1 MNKLIPILLL
11 LVLAMALYFGF
22 KESQSTTQEEPATQ
36 STEPHKQQA
45 IQPSLAI
52 ENDEHETETFTR
64 EEVEHAFGTTPNIV
78 RYPDTGIDTEEVP
91 SVAIAASIAD
101 TAPLHTYQLTPNTY
115 FFYGNIAEVDE
126 NNRGFNG
133 NAGFVIT
140 DDSVVV
146 IDSLGTPKLGKRMIA
161 TIKNITDKPI
171 KFLIVT
177 HNHPDHAYGAIA
189 FRELGGVTV
198 IGHEGTMKYIE
209 SDRIEHSV
217 SYRETFI
224 KSDMQGFKPVT
235 PDQLIGGEL
244 YSKET
249 LKTGGKTFDIYNT
262 GSHHSFGDLVIHQVD
277 EDVVWIS
284 DLAFHN
290 RVTFMADGNS
300 EKAIDAQSWLL
311 KTFADAKLL
320 VPGHGSAQ
328 TSPFSMV
335 SQTQQYMQ
343 QVRKDVTDA
352 INNDKELQETVDSI
366 EFEDWKDMNLYGLN
380 HKKNI
385 DFVYRELEEE
395 LF

>member
-1 MNKLIPILLL
+1 MHKVITTLLFLLL
-11 LVLAMALYFGF
+11 IASLYLGWQQLQPRKTLETSEKEAL
-22 KESQSTTQEEPATQ
+22 TQAEATP
-36 STEPHKQQA
+36 T
-45 IQPSLAI
+45 
-52 ENDEHETETFTR
+52 EHEVETFTR
-64 EEVEHAFGTTPNIV
+64 EEVDHAFGTKPDIIS
-78 RYPDTGIDTEEVP
+78 YPDKAIDTEEVP
-91 SVAIAASIAD
+91 SVAIKESISENV
-101 TAPLHTYQLTPNTY
+101 PLHTYQIAPNTY

-133 NAGFVIT
+133 NAGFVVT

-161 TIKNITDKPI
+161 TIKKITDKPI
-171 KFLIVT
+171 KHLIVT

-189 FRELGGVTV
+189 FREFGGVNV
-198 IGHEGTMKYIE
+198 IGHQGTMKYIE

-235 PDQLIGGEL
+235 PDTLIEGKL
-244 YSKET
+244 YSKQT
-249 LKTGGKTFDIYNT
+249 FKIGGKTFDIYNT
-262 GSHHSFGDLVIHQVD
+262 GSHHSFGDLLVHQV
-277 EDVVWIS
+277 EDNIVWIS

-300 EKAIDAQSWLL
+300 EQSIDAQSWLL
-311 KTFADAKLL
+311 KTFANAKLM

-328 TSPFSMV
+328 TAPFPMV
-335 SQTQQYMQ
+335 TETQAYMQ
-343 QVRKDVTDA
+343 QVREKVTHA
-352 INNDKELQETVDSI
+352 INNDMELQEAVDTI
-366 EFEDWKDMNLYGLN
+366 EFDDWENMNMYGLN